1 MDRIIKINVN
11 LKYLCYNIIINLI
24 DNILKNMSTE
34 LNQQKIANI
43 ILISVLASSLTGFL
57 GGGIAYSYIDRVQN
71 NNTQSSKLNM
81 SEEQSAII
89 DLVEKSN
96 QSVVSISISKQIQVK
111 RSSPLDY
118 FFGILPQNDNSKDSE
133 VNQTIGGG
141 TGFVVSSDGL
151 IVTNK
156 HVVSDASATYKVL
169 FNDGSESKAEVKIL
183 HPTQDL
189 AIIKVDKNNLKP
201 VEFADSD
208 KIKVGQTAVAI
219 GNALAEFDNTVSR
232 GVISGLRRSIVA
244 SDGMGNSEQLSQVIQ
259 TDAAINQGNSGGPL
273 LDINSKVIG
282 VNVATAEGA
291 QSIGFAIPSNV
302 VVKMIE
308 DYKKYGKVRVPFIGV
323 RYTMLVPGSDQAK
336 EYEVESGALI
346 IGDSQAPAVLPN
358 SPASKAGLK
367 TGDIIT
373 KINDKNLSI
382 KQTLADVISQYSIN
396 DKVEITFIRDG
407 KEQKNTIILEE
418 RTK

>member
-1 MDRIIKINVN
+1 
-11 LKYLCYNIIINLI
+11 
-24 DNILKNMSTE
+24 MSTE

-43 ILISVLASSLTGFL
+43 VLISVLASSLTGFL
-57 GGGIAYSYIDRVQN
+57 GGGIAFSYIDRVQN
-71 NNTQSSKLNM
+71 TNTQTSNLNI

-96 QSVVSISISKQIQVK
+96 QSVVSISISKQIPLR
-111 RSSPLDY
+111 RSTPFDF
-118 FFGILPQNDNSKDSE
+118 FFGIPMQDNSQPQDE
-133 VNQTIGGG
+133 DMNRTIGGG

-156 HVVSDASATYKVL
+156 HVVSDSTATYKVL
-169 FNDGSESKAEVKIL
+169 FNDGSEIQAEVKAL

-201 VEFADSD
+201 VEFADSEQL
-208 KIKVGQTAVAI
+208 KVGQTAVAI
-219 GNALAEFDNTVSR
+219 GNALNEFDNTVSR

-244 SDGMGNSEQLSQVIQ
+244 SDRQGKSEQLSQVIQ

-273 LDINSKVIG
+273 LDINAKVIG
-282 VNVATAEGA
+282 VNVATAQGA

-302 VVKMIE
+302 VVRMIE
-308 DYKKYGKVRVPFIGV
+308 DYKKFGKVKVPFIGV
-323 RYTMLVPGSDQAK
+323 RYNMLVPGSEQAK
-336 EYEVESGALI
+336 EYGVENGALI
-346 IGDSQAPAVLPN
+346 IGDVQAPAIVPN

-382 KQTLADVISQYSIN
+382 KQQLADIVSQYKIG
-396 DKVEITFIRDG
+396 DKIELLVIRDG
-407 KEQKNTIILEE
+407 KEERLSLTLEE
-418 RTK
+418 RPE

>member
-1 MDRIIKINVN
+1 
-11 LKYLCYNIIINLI
+11 
-24 DNILKNMSTE
+24 MSEE

-43 ILISVLASSLTGFL
+43 VIVSVLASALTGFL

-71 NNTQSSKLNM
+71 TNTQTSNLNI

-96 QSVVSISISKQIQVK
+96 QSVVSISISKKIQV
-111 RSSPLDY
+111 RRQSPLDY
-118 FFGILPQNDNSKDSE
+118 FFGIPLQENYNQGSDDT
-133 VNQTIGGG
+133 QTIGGG
-141 TGFVVSSDGL
+141 TGFIVSSDGL
-151 IVTNK
+151 IITNK
-156 HVVSDASATYKVL
+156 HVVSDPSATYKVL
-169 FNDGSESKAEVKIL
+169 LNDGSEAKAEIKTL

-189 AIIKVDKNNLKP
+189 AIIKVDKKDLKP
-201 VEFADSD
+201 VEFADSE
-208 KIKVGQTAVAI
+208 KLKVGQTAVAI
-219 GNALAEFDNTVSR
+219 GNALNEFDNTVSR

-244 SDGMGNSEQLSQVIQ
+244 SDNMGNAEQLSQVIQ

-308 DYKKYGKVRVPFIGV
+308 DYKKFGKVKVPFIGV
-323 RYTMLVPGSDQAK
+323 RYSMIIPNSDQAK
-336 EYEVESGALI
+336 QYGVENGALI
-346 IGDSQAPAVLPN
+346 IGDEQAPAIVPN

-373 KINDKNLSI
+373 KINDKKLSL
-382 KQTLADVISQYSIN
+382 KQPLADVIAQYKID
-396 DKVEITFIRDG
+396 DKVELTIIRDT
-407 KEQKNTIILEE
+407 KEEKLSLTLEE
-418 RTK
+418 RNQ

>member
-1 MDRIIKINVN
+1 
-11 LKYLCYNIIINLI
+11 
-24 DNILKNMSTE
+24 MSTE

-43 ILISVLASSLTGFL
+43 VLVSVLASSLTGFL

-71 NNTQSSKLNM
+71 KTTQTSNLNI

-96 QSVVSISISKQIQVK
+96 QSVVSISISKQIPLR
-111 RSSPLDY
+111 RSSPFDN
-118 FFGILPQNDNSKDSE
+118 FFGFPSQDNSSQNNE
-133 VNQTIGGG
+133 VNRTIGGG
-141 TGFVVSSDGL
+141 TGFIVSSDGF
-151 IVTNK
+151 IITNK
-156 HVVSDASATYKVL
+156 HVVSDQTATYKVL
-169 FNDGSESKAEVKIL
+169 FNDGSESKAEVKTL

-189 AIIKVDKNNLKP
+189 AIIKVDRDNLKP
-201 VEFADSD
+201 VEFADSEQL
-208 KIKVGQTAVAI
+208 KVGQTAVAI
-219 GNALAEFDNTVSR
+219 GNALNEFDNTVSR

-244 SDGMGNSEQLSQVIQ
+244 SDSMGNSEQLSQVIQ

-302 VVKMIE
+302 VVRMIE
-308 DYKKYGKVRVPFIGV
+308 DYKKFGKVKVPFIGV
-323 RYTMLVPGSDQAK
+323 RYNMIVPGSEQAK
-336 EYEVESGALI
+336 QYGVENGALI
-346 IGDSQAPAVLPN
+346 IGDAQAPAIVPN

-373 KINDKNLSI
+373 KINDKKLSI
-382 KQTLADVISQYSIN
+382 KQQLADVVSQYKIG
-396 DKVEITFIRDG
+396 DKIELLVTRDG
-407 KEQKNTIILEE
+407 KEETISLTLEE
-418 RTK
+418 RP

>member
-1 MDRIIKINVN
+1 
-11 LKYLCYNIIINLI
+11 
-24 DNILKNMSTE
+24 MSTE

-43 ILISVLASSLTGFL
+43 VLVSVLASALTGFL

-71 NNTQSSKLNM
+71 TNTQTSNLNI

-89 DLVEKSN
+89 DLVAKSN
-96 QSVVSISISKQIQVK
+96 QSVVSISISKKIQV
-111 RSSPLDY
+111 RRQSPLDY
-118 FFGILPQNDNSKDSE
+118 FFGFLPQDTPSQNSEDNT
-133 VNQTIGGG
+133 TIAGG
-141 TGFVVSSDGL
+141 TGFIVASDGL

-156 HVVSDASATYKVL
+156 HVVSDPSATYKVL
-169 FNDGSESKAEVKIL
+169 FNDGSEAKAEIKTL

-208 KIKVGQTAVAI
+208 KLKVGQTAVAI
-219 GNALAEFDNTVSR
+219 GNALGEFDNTVSR

-244 SDGMGNSEQLSQVIQ
+244 SDSMGNTEQLSQVIQ

-273 LDINSKVIG
+273 LDINSKVVG

-302 VVKMIE
+302 VVRMID
-308 DYKKYGKVRVPFIGV
+308 DYKKYGKVKVPFIGV
-323 RYTMLVPGSDQAK
+323 RYSMLAPGSAQAK
-336 EYEVESGALI
+336 EYGVDNGALI
-346 IGDSQAPAVLPN
+346 IGDSQSPAIVPN
-358 SPASKAGLK
+358 SPAAKAGLK

-373 KINDKNLSI
+373 KINDKELSL
-382 KQTLADVISQYSIN
+382 KQPLADIISQYKIN
-396 DKVEITFIRDG
+396 DKINLTVIRDG
-407 KEQKNTIILEE
+407 KEEKISITLEE
-418 RTK
+418 RNQ

>member
-1 MDRIIKINVN
+1 
-11 LKYLCYNIIINLI
+11 
-24 DNILKNMSTE
+24 MSTE

-43 ILISVLASSLTGFL
+43 VLVSVIASSITGFL
-57 GGGIAYSYIDRVQN
+57 GGGIAFSYIDRVQQTT
-71 NNTQSSKLNM
+71 TQTSNLNV

-96 QSVVSISISKQIQVK
+96 ESVVSISISKPIPLR
-111 RSSPLDY
+111 RSSPFDY
-118 FFGILPQNDNSKDSE
+118 FFGIPSQDVNTQNQD

-141 TGFVVSSDGL
+141 TGFIVSADGL

-156 HVVSDASATYKVL
+156 HVVSDSSATYKVL
-169 FNDGSESKAEVKIL
+169 FNDGSEVKAEVKAL

-208 KIKVGQTAVAI
+208 KLKVGQTAIAI
-219 GNALAEFDNTVSR
+219 GNALNEFDNTVSR
-232 GVISGLRRSIVA
+232 GVISGLRRSIIA
-244 SDGMGNSEQLSQVIQ
+244 SDRMGNSEQLSQVIQ

-273 LDINSKVIG
+273 LDINAKVVG

-302 VVKMIE
+302 VVRMID
-308 DYKKYGKVRVPFIGV
+308 DYKKFGKVKVPFIGI
-323 RYTMLVPGSDQAK
+323 RYNMIVPGSEQAK
-336 EYEVESGALI
+336 QYGVENGALI
-346 IGDSQAPAVLPN
+346 IGDAN
-358 SPASKAGLK
+358 SPAIVTNSPAAKAGLR

-373 KINDKNLSI
+373 KINDKDLSL
-382 KQTLADVISQYSIN
+382 KQQLADVISQYKIG
-396 DKVEITFIRDG
+396 DKIDLLVTRDG
-407 KEQKNTIILEE
+407 KEEKLSLTLEE
-418 RTK
+418 RPE

>member
-1 MDRIIKINVN
+1 
-11 LKYLCYNIIINLI
+11 
-24 DNILKNMSTE
+24 MSTE

-43 ILISVLASSLTGFL
+43 VLVSVIASSLTGFL
-57 GGGIAYSYIDRVQN
+57 GGGIAFSYIDRFQQT
-71 NNTQSSKLNM
+71 NTQTSNLNI

-96 QSVVSISISKQIQVK
+96 ESVVSISISKQIPLR
-111 RSSPLDY
+111 RSSPFDY
-118 FFGILPQNDNSKDSE
+118 FFGVPSQDTNTQNQD

-141 TGFVVSSDGL
+141 TGFIVSADGL

-156 HVVSDASATYKVL
+156 HVVSDSTATYKVL
-169 FNDGSESKAEVKIL
+169 FNDGAEVKAEVKAL

-201 VEFADSD
+201 VEFANSENL
-208 KIKVGQTAVAI
+208 KVGQTAIAI
-219 GNALAEFDNTVSR
+219 GNALNEFDNTVSR

-244 SDGMGNSEQLSQVIQ
+244 SDRMGNSEQLSQVIQ

-273 LDINSKVIG
+273 LDINAKVIG

-302 VVKMIE
+302 VVRMID
-308 DYKKYGKVRVPFIGV
+308 DYKKFGKVKVPFIGV
-323 RYTMLVPGSDQAK
+323 RYNMIVPGSEQAK
-336 EYEVESGALI
+336 QYGVENGALVV
-346 IGDSQAPAVLPN
+346 GDTN
-358 SPASKAGLK
+358 SPAIVTNSPAAKAGLR

-373 KINDKNLSI
+373 KINDKNLSL
-382 KQTLADVISQYSIN
+382 KQQLADVVSQYKID
-396 DKVEITFIRDG
+396 DKIDLLVIRDG
-407 KEQKNTIILEE
+407 KEEKLSLTLEE
-418 RTK
+418 RPE

>member
-1 MDRIIKINVN
+1 
-11 LKYLCYNIIINLI
+11 
-24 DNILKNMSTE
+24 MSTE

-43 ILISVLASSLTGFL
+43 VLISILAASLTGFL
-57 GGGIAYSYIDRVQN
+57 GGGIAYSYIDRTKNSNSQN
-71 NNTQSSKLNM
+71 SNINI

-96 QSVVSISISKQIQVK
+96 QSVVSISISKKIQV
-111 RSSPLDY
+111 RRQSPLDY
-118 FFGILPQNDNSKDSE
+118 FFGLLPQENSSQNSEDST
-133 VNQTIGGG
+133 TIAGG
-141 TGFVVSSDGL
+141 TGFIVSSDGL

-156 HVVSDASATYKVL
+156 HVVSDPSATYKVL
-169 FNDGSESKAEVKIL
+169 FNDGTESKADVKIL

-189 AIIKVDKNNLKP
+189 AIIKVDKNDLRK

-208 KIKVGQTAVAI
+208 KLKVGQTAVAI
-219 GNALAEFDNTVSR
+219 GNALGEFDNTVSR
-232 GVISGLRRSIVA
+232 GVISGLRRSIIA

-291 QSIGFAIPSNV
+291 QSIGFAIPSNI

-308 DYKKYGKVRVPFIGV
+308 DYKKYGKVRIPFIGV

-336 EYEVESGALI
+336 EYGVDNGALI
-346 IGDSQAPAVLPN
+346 IGDSQSPAIVPN
-358 SPASKAGLK
+358 SPASKVGLK

-373 KINDKNLSI
+373 KIDDKNLSS
-382 KQTLADVISQYSIN
+382 KQSLADIISQYNIQ
-396 DKVEITFIRDG
+396 DKVELTIIRDG
-407 KEQKNTIILEE
+407 KEAKLSLTLEE